1 VVVVKFKVVSVNLRS
16 FVICGKSQVF
26 FKFGSFNWIIA
37 KFEFFLESCGL
48 QIYFSKIFNFHW

>member
-37 KFEFFLESCGL
+37 KFEFFFGKLWAAN
-48 QIYFSKIFNFHW
+48 IFFQNF